1 MKVLL
6 KEIYILDTLLDW
18 DIRII
23 GITDERYMEGRF
35 FEKIERAIQGG
46 VRVIEIR
53 EKGLSGADFFEK
65 AKKTLKICRERGA
78 KLIVNDRVD
87 IALAIGADGV
97 HLGKNDLPVKE
108 VKRIFDGVIG
118 WTARS
123 SKDAVMGEG
132 AGADYIGAG
141 SVFRSGTKQAEVIG
155 VEGLKRIKEAVNI
168 PVVAVG
174 GINHENLGIVMEAGV
189 DGIAVSQ
196 ALFSGDPYEN
206 AVHLLRIMEHYVS
219 N

>member
-1 MKVLL
+1 
-6 KEIYILDTLLDW
+6 
-18 DIRII
+18 
-23 GITDERYMEGRF
+23 MEGRF

-53 EKGLSGADFFEK
+53 EKGLTGADFFEK
-65 AKKTLKICRERGA
+65 AEETLKICRERGA

-108 VKRIFDGVIG
+108 VRRIFDGVIG

-123 SKDAVMGEG
+123 IEDALVGEE

-141 SVFRSGTKQAEVIG
+141 SVFRSETKQAMVIG
-155 VEGLKRIKEAVNI
+155 IEGLKGIKEAVNI

-174 GINHENLGIVMEAGV
+174 GITHDNVGRVVEAGV
-189 DGIAVSQ
+189 DGVAVSQ

-206 AVHLLRIMEHYVS
+206 AVHLLRMMEGYV
-219 N
+219 NN